1 MTLNRASDTPAAELL
16 AMSTT
21 HKQVIFLKFFF
32 DMCTVF
38 LNGGNPYKALQF

>member
-21 HKQVIFLKFFF
+21 HKQVFFFKLFF
-32 DMCTVF
+32 DMRTVF
-38 LNGGNPYKALQF
+38 LNGGNLYKALQF